1 MTGPFFMTSTSKIRW
16 RREIEAIAK
25 ERGWKVEPTKNSH
38 FRLTRGDHVVIAAG
52 SPRNPSR
59 SLANTLAH
67 MKRCESNDPR
77 PIV

>member
-1 MTGPFFMTSTSKIRW
+1 MASTSKIRW

-25 ERGWKVEPTKNSH
+25 ERGWKVELTKASH
-38 FRLTRGDHVVIAAG
+38 IRLIRGDDIVIVAG

-67 MKRCESNDPR
+67 MKRCESK
-77 PIV
+77 